1 MLTFLNQV
9 GILQGGP
16 SACKKARQNSA
27 PDPIRWNQLGSE
39 RGLTARGPQR
49 LSHVKDLFK
58 EKYDSYFK
66 FAIVRNPWHRVVS
79 CWKNKC
85 RPDHKTS
92 WPESIFIK
100 AENDTLA
107 EFVNRIVNGE
117 FTEGPNTWVWD
128 SIEKKSVQRD
138 RYVKE
143 LYDPNN
149 INWYGDERHVLSQAT
164 QIPDDVD
171 FIIRLENFQEGLDI
185 VCDKIG
191 VRREEV
197 PCRNQTKPY
206 SYTECYDD
214 KTRQIVAEKYKE
226 DIERFK
232 YKFGE

>member
-1 MLTFLNQV
+1 MMVFLNHA
-9 GILQGGP
+9 GILHH
-16 SACKKARQNSA
+16 SADR
-27 PDPIRWNQLGSE
+27 PLRWSKLTSE
-39 RGLTARGPQR
+39 RGLTARGPQK
-49 LSHVKDLFK
+49 LSHVKALFK

-92 WPESIFIK
+92 WPRSPFIK

-107 EFVNRIVNGE
+107 EFVNRIINGE
-117 FTEGPNTWVWD
+117 FTEGEQSWVWD
-128 SIEKKSVQRD
+128 RLSQQSNHRD

-143 LYDPNN
+143 LYNPND
-149 INWYGDERHVLSQAT
+149 INWYGDEQHVLSQAI

-171 FIIRLENFQEGLDI
+171 FVIRLENFQEGLDI

-191 VRREEV
+191 VRREEL
-197 PCRNQTKPY
+197 PRSNQTKPY
-206 SYTECYDD
+206 SYTEYYDD
-214 KTRQIVAEKYKE
+214 ETRQIVAEKYKE